1 MADRSKPNK
10 FVLAA
15 VDKIFKDETTL
26 ISFFIIDAV
35 QAKFGLKD
43 DELATVWAPMLEC
56 IKSKRRNT
64 KSRIRKNIP
73 QPGMF
78 I

>member
-1 MADRSKPNK
+1 MIELQLFEVNFYKKNQ
-10 FVLAA
+10 
-15 VDKIFKDETTL
+15 II

-35 QAKFGLKD
+35 QVKFGLKD
-43 DELATVWAPMLEC
+43 DELATVWPPMLEC

-64 KSRIRKNIP
+64 KSKIRKSIP

-78 I
+78 IW